1 MSSLDQLKQTF
12 FDECSEA
19 LQQIELGLPDI
30 RDGSGSED
38 TINAV
43 FRGVHSVKGG
53 AGIFGFEDLV
63 RFAHVFETV
72 LDEMRSGKLAATQE
86 IVDTLLQANDVLTD
100 LISMSRS
107 GESIPPDFGS
117 ECRAAL
123 QQILH
128 ANSGGEGIADD
139 SAAPADF
146 EGIDFTP
153 VQVDFDEVH
162 AEQGGTE
169 EGASISGE
177 HEYKIVFRPKPELLK
192 KANEPLYIIRELK
205 KLGAL
210 DLVAETDR
218 LPPLAELEADQPYLG
233 WTGTLRTTA
242 TREEVD
248 DVFEFVV
255 GDCELEITQI
265 DAALAP
271 APGAP
276 AEAASA
282 ADSSAW
288 EGMVGSVVPPDV
300 MAEKPAANIA
310 LSVIPTPV
318 VEAASSVQA
327 APAKPSPAPMAS
339 PDTPM
344 PVASVPPSAAPPL
357 VPTLDRVEAAPA
369 AKPQAAKPAAA
380 GATTTRVELEK
391 IDRVVNMVGELVIA
405 QAMLGQVVHSLPE
418 DVSGRLVQVLEEVTH
433 HTRELKDSV
442 MSMRAQQV
450 NAVFQRMPRLVRE
463 LAVKTAKKVK
473 LELAGENTEVD
484 RSIIERLGDPL
495 THIIRNSIDHGIEA
509 PSDRAAAGKA
519 EEGTIRLSAE
529 HRGGRIVIEVK
540 DDGAGINSER
550 VLQKARDRGL
560 VSAEAT
566 LSDDEINNLIFLPGF
581 STAEKISDI
590 SGRGVGMDV
599 VRRNIQDVG
608 GRISL
613 KSDRGRGM
621 TIQLALPLTLAV
633 MDGMVIRVGSETY
646 VMPMSAI
653 VECLRPPA
661 SDIHALIGTPGMLRL
676 RGNLVPLVQLCDLLD
691 ISSTAS
697 GSDERVIIITDAGEG
712 ARFGIV
718 VDELCGHQQVVVKS
732 IEESYGSVPGIAGA
746 TILGNGRV
754 AFILDVE
761 KLSDIASSNQN
772 VQTGVARFVNGESK
786 AAVAVG

>member
-1 MSSLDQLKQTF
+1 
-12 FDECSEA
+12 
-19 LQQIELGLPDI
+19 
-30 RDGSGSED
+30 
-38 TINAV
+38 
-43 FRGVHSVKGG
+43 
-53 AGIFGFEDLV
+53 
-63 RFAHVFETV
+63 
-72 LDEMRSGKLAATQE
+72 
-86 IVDTLLQANDVLTD
+86 
-100 LISMSRS
+100 
-107 GESIPPDFGS
+107 
-117 ECRAAL
+117 
-123 QQILH
+123 
-128 ANSGGEGIADD
+128 
-139 SAAPADF
+139 
-146 EGIDFTP
+146 
-153 VQVDFDEVH
+153 
-162 AEQGGTE
+162 
-169 EGASISGE
+169 
-177 HEYKIVFRPKPELLK
+177 
-192 KANEPLYIIRELK
+192 
-205 KLGAL
+205 
-210 DLVAETDR
+210 
-218 LPPLAELEADQPYLG
+218 
-233 WTGTLRTTA
+233 TGTLGTTA

-276 AEAASA
+276 AEATSA

-288 EGMVGSVVPPDV
+288 EGMVGSVGPPDV

-310 LSVIPTPV
+310 LRLIPTPV

-327 APAKPSPAPMAS
+327 APAKPAPAPMAS
-339 PDTPM
+339 PDAPM

-484 RSIIERLGDPL
+484 RSIIARLGDPL

-550 VLQKARDRGL
+550 VLQKARVRGL

-761 KLSDIASSNQN
+761 KLSDIASSNQK
-772 VQTGVARFVNGESK
+772 VTTGVARFVNGESK

>member
-1 MSSLDQLKQTF
+1 MP
-12 FDECSEA
+12 A
-19 LQQIELGLPDI
+19 
-30 RDGSGSED
+30 
-38 TINAV
+38 
-43 FRGVHSVKGG
+43 
-53 AGIFGFEDLV
+53 
-63 RFAHVFETV
+63 
-72 LDEMRSGKLAATQE
+72 
-86 IVDTLLQANDVLTD
+86 
-100 LISMSRS
+100 
-107 GESIPPDFGS
+107 
-117 ECRAAL
+117 
-123 QQILH
+123 
-128 ANSGGEGIADD
+128 
-139 SAAPADF
+139 SA
-146 EGIDFTP
+146 
-153 VQVDFDEVH
+153 
-162 AEQGGTE
+162 
-169 EGASISGE
+169 S
-177 HEYKIVFRPKPELLK
+177 
-192 KANEPLYIIRELK
+192 
-205 KLGAL
+205 
-210 DLVAETDR
+210 
-218 LPPLAELEADQPYLG
+218 PPLA
-233 WTGTLRTTA
+233 
-242 TREEVD
+242 
-248 DVFEFVV
+248 
-255 GDCELEITQI
+255 
-265 DAALAP
+265 
-271 APGAP
+271 
-276 AEAASA
+276 
-282 ADSSAW
+282 
-288 EGMVGSVVPPDV
+288 
-300 MAEKPAANIA
+300 
-310 LSVIPTPV
+310 
-318 VEAASSVQA
+318 
-327 APAKPSPAPMAS
+327 
-339 PDTPM
+339 
-344 PVASVPPSAAPPL
+344 
-357 VPTLDRVEAAPA
+357 PTLDHAEASAPP
-369 AKPQAAKPAAA
+369 AKPQAAKAAAA

-405 QAMLGQVVHSLPE
+405 QAMLGQVVHGLPE

-473 LELAGENTEVD
+473 LEMAGENTEVD

-495 THIIRNSIDHGIEA
+495 THIIRNSIDHGIEP

-529 HRGGRIVIEVK
+529 HRGGRIVIEIK

-560 VSAEAT
+560 VSPEAT
-566 LSDDEINNLIFLPGF
+566 LSDEEINNLIFLPGF

-613 KSDRGRGM
+613 KSDRGKGM

-633 MDGMVIRVGSETY
+633 METY

-691 ISSTAS
+691 IGSTAS
-697 GSDERVIIITDAGEG
+697 GTDERVIIITDAGEG

-761 KLSDIASSNQN
+761 KLSDIASSNQS
-772 VQTGVARFVNGESK
+772 VQAGVTRFVNGESK
-786 AAVAVG
+786 PAAAAG

>member
-19 LQQIELGLPDI
+19 LQQIELGIPDI

-72 LDEMRSGKLAATQE
+72 LDEMRSGKLAATEE

-123 QQILH
+123 QQILQ
-128 ANSGGEGIADD
+128 ANSGGEEIADD
-139 SAAPADF
+139 SPAPADF
-146 EGIDFTP
+146 DGLDFVP
-153 VQVDFDEVH
+153 VRVDFDEP
-162 AEQGGTE
+162 ATNET
-169 EGASISGE
+169 GAAAGE
-177 HEYKIVFRPKPELLK
+177 NEFKIVFRPKAELLK

-205 KLGAL
+205 KLGRL
-210 DLVAETDR
+210 DLVAELDR
-218 LPPLAELEADQPYLG
+218 LPALADLEADRPYLG
-233 WTGTLRTTA
+233 WTGTLHTTA
-242 TREEVD
+242 SREQIDE
-248 DVFEFVV
+248 VFEFVI
-255 GDCELEITQI
+255 GDCELEINAIAGGPQ
-265 DAALAP
+265 P
-271 APGAP
+271 S
-276 AEAASA
+276 ASES
-282 ADSSAW
+282 DSAGW
-288 EGMVGSVVPPDV
+288 AGMIGSVVPPDV
-300 MAEKPAANIA
+300 ASEVPNVSFAPSVVPSQSPA
-310 LSVIPTPV
+310 VVPV
-318 VEAASSVQA
+318 QPAPAIVSA
-327 APAKPSPAPMAS
+327 APAPLPAPMAAPVSS
-339 PDTPM
+339 PTP
-344 PVASVPPSAAPPL
+344 ASSAAAA
-357 VPTLDRVEAAPA
+357 AAPA
-369 AKPQAAKPAAA
+369 SADRADTPPPARPAAAKPAAA

-405 QAMLGQVVHSLPE
+405 QAMLGQVVHGLPE

-463 LAVKTAKKVK
+463 LAMKTAKKVK

-495 THIIRNSIDHGIEA
+495 THIIRNSVDHGIETPA
-509 PSDRAAAGKA
+509 DRIAAGKP

-529 HRGGRIVIEVK
+529 HRGGRIVIEIK

-550 VLQKARDRGL
+550 VLQKAKDRGL
-560 VSAEAT
+560 VSADAA
-566 LSDDEINNLIFLPGF
+566 LSDDEISNLIFLPGF

-613 KSDRGRGM
+613 KSDRGKGM

-691 ISSTAS
+691 IGSSAS

-761 KLSDIASSNQN
+761 KLSDIASSQN
-772 VQTGVARFVNGESK
+772 VQTGVTRFVNGESK
-786 AAVAVG
+786 MAAVG